1 MKIIKLGILTLLLA
15 TASACTSTS
24 TKTYSSYDEAAKDA
38 TASIDK
44 AKSANY
50 EWRDSRKLLKEAA
63 ELAKAG
69 KSDEAIKMAT
79 KAKQQ
84 GDLAIAQAKQQS
96 GVSGPQQ

>member
-1 MKIIKLGILTLLLA
+1 MKIIKSGVITILLA
-15 TASACTSTS
+15 ASSACTSTE
-24 TKTYSSYDEAAKDA
+24 TKTYSNYNDAAKDA

-50 EWRDSRKLLKEAA
+50 EWRDSRKLLKKAA
-63 ELAKAG
+63 TLAKEG

-96 GVSGPQQ
+96 GVSGPHN